1 MYVIFTLDLLLMVVQ
16 SEESGIYRHYV
27 ASTAERDGIPSHII
41 PTLVLQTC
49 MYRYLVHS
57 NVNLSSA

>member
-27 ASTAERDGIPSHII
+27 ASTAERDGIPSQII

-49 MYRYLVHS
+49 MYRLPC
-57 NVNLSSA
+57 AF